1 MPGQLPGGADNFCM
15 RTISQSECKNHPV
28 TGCSS
33 GQRFLN
39 NSLDNG
45 MQECRIADSVKTNV
59 FLTHAPYFSAEIDA
73 QDVHEHLN
81 FSTRTLKILRRE
93 GKQRERLN
101 TQAPARRHNV
111 IN

>member
-1 MPGQLPGGADNFCM
+1 M
-15 RTISQSECKNHPV
+15 RTIAQGECKNHPL
-28 TGCSS
+28 TGGSS
-33 GQRFLN
+33 GQSFLDDGLN
-39 NSLDNG
+39 NG
-45 MQECRIADSVKTNV
+45 MQDRGIADSVKANV
-59 FLTHAPYFSAEIDA
+59 FLTHARYFSAEIDA
-73 QDVHEHLN
+73 QDTHEHLD